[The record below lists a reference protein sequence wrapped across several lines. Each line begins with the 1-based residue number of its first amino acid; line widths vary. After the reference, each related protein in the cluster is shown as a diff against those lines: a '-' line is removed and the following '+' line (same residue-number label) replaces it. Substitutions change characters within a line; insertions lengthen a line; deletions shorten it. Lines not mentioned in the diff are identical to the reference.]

1 MRKIE
6 DKVSVAKMLVY
17 FEITKLVE
25 WYMQVRQQLVAQFVV
40 VNLTQQVPKKVR
52 VTRDAIRM
60 LLGLNRTRT
69 LVKEELSDWI
79 LVYLVLKL

>member
-40 VNLTQQVPKKVR
+40 VNLTQQVAGCRYIETIIKFTV
-52 VTRDAIRM
+52 
-60 LLGLNRTRT
+60 
-69 LVKEELSDWI
+69 
-79 LVYLVLKL
+79 